1 MRGAANR
8 VNRFLFPII
17 LPLVSMLAMGC
28 SSLQQKGTV
37 TIEGRGAEL
46 LTDRGDPLMQT
57 GKYARKVSADFATGY
72 AKGISDQVK
81 REYWA
86 QQASQGRNKD
96 GHVVLYDATIPSRTD
111 ANGVKRTERQVVV
124 PIVE

>member
-1 MRGAANR
+1 MSIASLAA
-8 VNRFLFPII
+8 V
-17 LPLVSMLAMGC
+17 GC

-37 TIEGRGAEL
+37 TIEGRGAQL

-86 QQASQGRNKD
+86 QQGNQGCNKE

-111 ANGVKRTERQVVV
+111 SNGVKRTERQVVV

>member
-1 MRGAANR
+1 MQGITYPGKLLAS
-8 VNRFLFPII
+8 I
-17 LPLVSMLAMGC
+17 LPLTSMLVLGC

-72 AKGISDQVK
+72 SKGLSDQIK
-81 REYWA
+81 RQYWS
-86 QQASQGRNKD
+86 QQGGQQVNKD
-96 GHVVLYDATIPSRTD
+96 GHVVLYDATIPSKVD
-111 ANGVKRTERQVVV
+111 SDGVRRTERNVVI